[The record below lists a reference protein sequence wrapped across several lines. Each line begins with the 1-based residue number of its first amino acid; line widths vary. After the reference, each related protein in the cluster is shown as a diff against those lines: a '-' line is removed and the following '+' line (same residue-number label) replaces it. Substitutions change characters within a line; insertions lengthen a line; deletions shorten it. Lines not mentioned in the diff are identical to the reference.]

1 MLPRRR
7 HSIQTVTGEDS
18 SKSPLKEEQ
27 ATENVKFNRNRRP
40 SLAESIQ
47 HMTKSMSNSFQKAFG
62 SDRLLY
68 DDKNK
73 LNKNFLKEVF
83 SLHYNQPD
91 LKITKLN
98 VKLLTEVES
107 VQHYP
112 TSTVTDLLIN
122 SE

>member
-7 HSIQTVTGEDS
+7 HSIQTVTGQDI
-18 SKSPLKEEQ
+18 SKCPLKEEQ
-27 ATENVKFNRNRRP
+27 EATETGEEIQLQNRKVTRRP

-62 SDRLLY
+62 SDSRMY

-73 LNKNFLKEVF
+73 INKNFLKEVF

-91 LKITKLN
+91 LKITK
-98 VKLLTEVES
+98 
-107 VQHYP
+107 
-112 TSTVTDLLIN
+112 
-122 SE
+122 